1 MFSYIFILVST
12 IFFITPKLELV
23 IRKNI
28 YNIVLTSILLAYIFL
43 GWISLFLISIDQS
56 KFPVLAISITI
67 FFLSIFADKE
77 IKRKLISLKKITN
90 LEIKKFLS
98 CIDKNKISV
107 LFVCILI
114 LIIIVS
120 SIGPINHPDSIDYH
134 IGYPYQYWLHGNF
147 FIDGGLQQGLVGIGD
162 YANLSFIQEKNI
174 WLIRTLQIS
183 PLPIITIF
191 LLNNLNKKYL
201 VIALLSSPAIIQWS
215 TIGKPLFLGESVCAI
230 SYILWKI
237 NKDNFSRTLLL
248 SCIISCISIKISALI
263 FVFPIVIDLLLD
275 FNNSLKSKS
284 QKINLF
290 KEIKNIFNSK
300 IIVFAMII
308 FISVFL
314 SRYIISGNFIYPLL
328 TNFFNKDDL
337 LIKDFAES
345 ISSYRRDIFHLINL
359 FVPLR
364 ISEISHTLGPS
375 FIFLII
381 FSIILNWK
389 EKLFIKNGILTTAIS
404 QVVLLLLFCQGRGD
418 YYSAPF
424 ILFLYSAKDLRL
436 KGLLKFFNY
445 SFVLA
450 LIIQIMIISIF
461 FIFSIKQNILSFQN
475 YEEIMNQASFG
486 YHPSKFIDEEK
497 EGNVF
502 FAIGRDIRLFYPKN
516 YISKDEFSRC
526 LTKND
531 QSYCLENNNINQI
544 ISSGENFLINK
555 EEFECS
561 YENIIKGSRNP
572 FNRKKIKLEICKRN

>member
-28 YNIVLTSILLAYIFL
+28 YNLFLTSILLSYIFL

-107 LFVCILI
+107 LFACILI
-114 LIIIVS
+114 LIIILS

-174 WLIRTLQIS
+174 WLVRTLQIF
-183 PLPIITIF
+183 PLPIITVF

-201 VIALLSSPAIIQWS
+201 VIALLSSPIIIQWS

-248 SCIISCISIKISALI
+248 SCIISCVSIKISALI

-275 FNNSLKSKS
+275 FNNSLK
-284 QKINLF
+284 
-290 KEIKNIFNSK
+290 
-300 IIVFAMII
+300 
-308 FISVFL
+308 
-314 SRYIISGNFIYPLL
+314 
-328 TNFFNKDDL
+328 NK
-337 LIKDFAES
+337 KYF
-345 ISSYRRDIFHLINL
+345 
-359 FVPLR
+359 
-364 ISEISHTLGPS
+364 
-375 FIFLII
+375 
-381 FSIILNWK
+381 
-389 EKLFIKNGILTTAIS
+389 
-404 QVVLLLLFCQGRGD
+404 
-418 YYSAPF
+418 
-424 ILFLYSAKDLRL
+424 
-436 KGLLKFFNY
+436 
-445 SFVLA
+445 
-450 LIIQIMIISIF
+450 
-461 FIFSIKQNILSFQN
+461 
-475 YEEIMNQASFG
+475 
-486 YHPSKFIDEEK
+486 
-497 EGNVF
+497 
-502 FAIGRDIRLFYPKN
+502 
-516 YISKDEFSRC
+516 
-526 LTKND
+526 
-531 QSYCLENNNINQI
+531 
-544 ISSGENFLINK
+544 
-555 EEFECS
+555 
-561 YENIIKGSRNP
+561 
-572 FNRKKIKLEICKRN
+572 